1 MDAPITRAEGGRF
14 APGSSGNPG
23 GRRGLPADVRT
34 QLEAALPKAVA
45 RLVQLIDSKDE
56 RVAQSAIDAL
66 FSRLYGKPAVAVDAT
81 VAGVTETSQ
90 LHLEALKE
98 LAQRAK
104 ESRQSS
110 SLC

>member
-1 MDAPITRAEGGRF
+1 MDASITRVEGGRF

-23 GRRGLPADVRT
+23 GRRGLPADVRM

-66 FSRLYGKPAVAVDAT
+66 LSRLYGRPSVAVDAT
-81 VAGVTETSQ
+81 VAGSPQTWQ
-90 LHLEALKE
+90 LHLEALEE
-98 LAQRAK
+98 LAQRSKQKQRNIA
-104 ESRQSS
+104 
-110 SLC
+110 